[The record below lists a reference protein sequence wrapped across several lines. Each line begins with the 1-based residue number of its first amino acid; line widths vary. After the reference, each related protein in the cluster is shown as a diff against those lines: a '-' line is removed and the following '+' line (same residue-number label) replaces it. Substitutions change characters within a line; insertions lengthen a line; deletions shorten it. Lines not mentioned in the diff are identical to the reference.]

1 MWYNIDI
8 MQFPVPQ
15 FTDVEDRIIGALTF
29 KQFGIVFVAALI
41 TFAVYAVSK
50 NIPATVMVGIFLGI
64 PALALTFGRLNG
76 RPLYSSAGNFVR
88 FLFGAKVYVFHK
100 QAQSAAEQQI
110 PVTVKEEKAPKDR
123 QATAV
128 KIKELNY
135 LLQQKASEEN
145 TLLDRIKENKLAQS
159 K

>member
-1 MWYNIDI
+1 

-15 FTDVEDRIIGALTF
+15 FTDVEDRIIGGLSF
-29 KQFGIVFVAALI
+29 KQFGIVFAAAVFTFVIYMISNKNLPVTII
-41 TFAVYAVSK
+41 T
-50 NIPATVMVGIFLGI
+50 GIMTGV

-88 FLFGAKVYVFHK
+88 YLFGAKLYVFHK
-100 QAQSAAEQQI
+100 EGQTISENDKTQVLVEEQA
-110 PVTVKEEKAPKDR
+110 APKDPK
-123 QATAV
+123 ATTI

-135 LLQQKASEEN
+135 LLQQQATEEN
-145 TLLDRIKENKLAQS
+145 MLLQRIRENKAAA